1 LSVSTTDALQMRN
14 EHPNLIYIVKP
25 EDVPQPPK
33 TSDTYPNFTIPG
45 NAEVKVAPTT
55 SAQDLLKPALTGLTL
70 RMATLFAARAALSVT
85 PVGLPITLLV
95 AVATYSPAIMQL
107 FTKNKGELPKD
118 IEEGL
123 EKIGKEDVEAFMRDH
138 AYSIQMVE
146 QDGLVFP
153 PGHPQTGKVY
163 QRHPLAAVKSATKAH
178 IFIPAERYDELLL
191 EEREAELL
199 RLLVHLGA
207 TKITIAKKRRMTRS
221 SKFEGTVSGSAA
233 VVGGDIAAA
242 GTSQWATDNADTRV
256 FELAGKEWRHGETLD
271 RSQFA
276 WASFEPSWDALIVA
290 REIGGCLQ
298 ADLEVREI
306 TTFSSDRNLTASV
319 AAKLYKGSAALGA
332 TSDNEEENFYL
343 VKAQFGTPRR
353 APATL
358 GLESSAQRADARISA
373 SDDREGTAISLL

>member
-163 QRHPLAAVKSATKAH
+163 QRHP
-178 IFIPAERYDELLL
+178 R
-191 EEREAELL
+191 
-199 RLLVHLGA
+199 RLS
-207 TKITIAKKRRMTRS
+207 T
-221 SKFEGTVSGSAA
+221 
-233 VVGGDIAAA
+233 
-242 GTSQWATDNADTRV
+242 
-256 FELAGKEWRHGETLD
+256 
-271 RSQFA
+271 
-276 WASFEPSWDALIVA
+276 
-290 REIGGCLQ
+290 
-298 ADLEVREI
+298 
-306 TTFSSDRNLTASV
+306 
-319 AAKLYKGSAALGA
+319 
-332 TSDNEEENFYL
+332 
-343 VKAQFGTPRR
+343 
-353 APATL
+353 
-358 GLESSAQRADARISA
+358 
-373 SDDREGTAISLL
+373 